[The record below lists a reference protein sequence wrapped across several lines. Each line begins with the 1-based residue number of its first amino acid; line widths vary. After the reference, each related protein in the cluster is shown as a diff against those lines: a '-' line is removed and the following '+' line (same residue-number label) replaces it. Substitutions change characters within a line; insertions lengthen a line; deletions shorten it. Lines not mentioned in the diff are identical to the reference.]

1 MSTSKLQKQLIG
13 VSGMVME
20 MTILVILGALV
31 GGWLDSQLQTSPLFL
46 LFALGAAL
54 ILGMTRIIR
63 TIDRLTKAPP
73 R

>member
-31 GGWLDSQLQTSPLFL
+31 GGWLDSQLQTSPLFF